1 MKLMYKEPQTEVT
14 KVHSIMNLCDGSG
27 QETVE
32 VNNTEL
38 NDTKVF

>member
-1 MKLMYKEPQTEVT
+1 MYKEPQTEVNS
-14 KVHSIMNLCDGSG
+14 VHAMMNLCDGSG
-27 QETVE
+27 QESVV

>member
-1 MKLMYKEPQTEVT
+1 MYKQPQTEVT

-27 QETVE
+27 QKTVS

-38 NDTKVF
+38 NDIEIF